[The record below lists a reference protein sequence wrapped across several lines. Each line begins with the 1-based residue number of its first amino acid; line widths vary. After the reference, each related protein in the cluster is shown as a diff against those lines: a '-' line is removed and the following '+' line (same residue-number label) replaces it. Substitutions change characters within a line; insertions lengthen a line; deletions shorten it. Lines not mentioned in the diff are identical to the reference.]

1 MLIKK
6 SMYKFNS
13 GTYINQGYYCSFSP
27 SRINHQWEIAD
38 MELVTLLSK
47 ADRMLGR
54 LDMYS
59 EHIPNIDLFISMHIM
74 KEATQSSKIEGTQTK
89 MEEAIMNEED
99 VPLDHRDD
107 WAEVH
112 NYISAMNEAVSRL
125 DQLPFSSRLI
135 RLVHKTLMQGVRGE
149 NKQPGEF
156 RHSQNWIGG
165 ATINDAIFVPPVHT
179 EIPDLIADIEN
190 FVHNDTLDIPDLIK
204 IAIIHY
210 QFETIHPFL
219 DGNGR
224 TGRLLITLYLVSKG
238 LLKRPILY
246 LSDYLERHRN
256 TYYQCIMRA
265 RTEND
270 ITSWIKFFLRG
281 VVQTAE
287 NGVATFSDILT
298 VERDNESKAQ
308 TLGVRSANALKVL
321 HELYRNPLI
330 DAQKISLVTGIS
342 NPSAYK
348 LIEEMQRIG
357 LLHEV
362 TGAKRGKVY
371 ILKNYFDIFN
381 RPIIYDE

>member
-1 MLIKK
+1 
-6 SMYKFNS
+6 
-13 GTYINQGYYCSFSP
+13 
-27 SRINHQWEIAD
+27 
-38 MELVTLLSK
+38 
-47 ADRMLGR
+47 
-54 LDMYS
+54 
-59 EHIPNIDLFISMHIM
+59 MHII

-99 VPLDHRDD
+99 VPLDRRDD

-112 NYISAMNEAVSRL
+112 NYINAMNEAVTQL
-125 DQLPFSSRLI
+125 NQLPFSSRLI
-135 RLVHKTLMQGVRGE
+135 RLVHKALMQGVRGK
-149 NKQPGEF
+149 NKTPGEY
-156 RHSQNWIGG
+156 RYSQNWIGG
-165 ATINDAIFVPPVHT
+165 NNINDAIFIPPVHT
-179 EIPDLIADIEN
+179 EIPELIGDIEN
-190 FVHNDTLDIPDLIK
+190 FVHNEELCIPDLIK

-270 ITSWIKFFLRG
+270 ITSWVKFFLKG
-281 VVQTAE
+281 VILTAE
-287 NGVATFSDILT
+287 NGVTTFSDILA
-298 VERDNESKAQ
+298 VERKNETLAQ
-308 TLGVRSANALKVL
+308 TLGVRSGNALKVL
-321 HELYRNPLI
+321 KELYRVPLT
-330 DAQKISLVTGIS
+330 DAQKVSSTVGIS
-342 NPSAYK
+342 APSAYK

-357 LLHEV
+357 LLSEA

-381 RPIIYDE
+381 RPVTYNE

>member
-1 MLIKK
+1 MKN
-6 SMYKFNS
+6 FNS
-13 GTYINQGYYCSFSP
+13 GIYKDQGYYRSFSP
-27 SRINHQWEIAD
+27 SFINHKWTIDD

-99 VPLDHRDD
+99 VPLDRRDD

-112 NYISAMNEAVSRL
+112 NYINAMNKAVAQL
-125 DQLPFSSRLI
+125 NKLPFSSRLI
-135 RLVHKTLMQGVRGE
+135 RLVHNALMQGVRGE
-149 NKQPGEF
+149 NKTPGEY

-165 ATINDAIFVPPVHT
+165 STINDAVFVPPVHT
-179 EIPDLIADIEN
+179 EIPELIGDIEK
-190 FVHNDTLDIPDLIK
+190 FVHNEELCIPDLVK
-204 IAIIHY
+204 IALIHY

-270 ITSWIKFFLRG
+270 ITTWVKFFLKG
-281 VVQTAE
+281 VILTSE
-287 NGVATFSDILT
+287 NGVTTFSDILA
-298 VERDNESKAQ
+298 VERQNEVLAQ
-308 TLGVRSANALKVL
+308 TLGIRSSNALKVL
-321 HELYRNPLI
+321 KELYKVPLT
-330 DAQKISLVTGIS
+330 DAQKVSSITGIS
-342 NPSAYK
+342 IPSAYK

-371 ILKNYFDIFN
+371 ILKNYFEIFN
-381 RPIIYDE
+381 RPVTYNE

>member
-1 MLIKK
+1 MQNFK
-6 SMYKFNS
+6 S
-13 GTYINQGYYCSFSP
+13 GTYKDQGYYRSFSP
-27 SRINHQWEIAD
+27 SFINHQWVVDD

-89 MEEAIMNEED
+89 MEEAIMSEED
-99 VPLDHRDD
+99 VPLDRRDD

-112 NYISAMNEAVSRL
+112 NYINAMNEAVAQL
-125 DQLPFSSRLI
+125 NQLPFSSRLI
-135 RLVHKTLMQGVRGE
+135 RLVHKALMQGVRGE
-149 NKQPGEF
+149 NKTPGEY

-165 ATINDAIFVPPVHT
+165 STISDAIYVPPVHT
-179 EIPDLIADIEN
+179 EIPELIGDIEN
-190 FVHNDTLDIPDLIK
+190 FVHNEELCIPDLIK

-270 ITSWIKFFLRG
+270 ITSWVKFFLKG
-281 VVQTAE
+281 VILTAE
-287 NGVATFSDILT
+287 NGVTTFSDILA
-298 VERDNESKAQ
+298 VERQNETLAQ
-308 TLGVRSANALKVL
+308 TLGVRSGNALKVL
-321 HELYRNPLI
+321 KELYRVPLT
-330 DAQKISLVTGIS
+330 DAPKVSSTLGIS
-342 NPSAYK
+342 APSAYK

-357 LLHEV
+357 LLSEA

-381 RPIIYDE
+381 RPVTYNE

>member
-1 MLIKK
+1 MQNFK
-6 SMYKFNS
+6 S
-13 GTYINQGYYCSFSP
+13 GTYIDQGYYKSFSP
-27 SRINHQWEIAD
+27 SFINHPWVIED

-99 VPLDHRDD
+99 VPLDRRDD

-112 NYISAMNEAVSRL
+112 NYINAMNEAVAQL

-135 RLVHKTLMQGVRGE
+135 RLVHKALMQGVRGE
-149 NKQPGEF
+149 NKTPGEY

-165 ATINDAIFVPPVHT
+165 SSINDAVFVPPVHT
-179 EIPDLIADIEN
+179 EIPELIGDIEN
-190 FVHNDTLDIPDLIK
+190 FVHNEDLCIPDLLK
-204 IAIIHY
+204 IALIHY

-238 LLKRPILY
+238 LLKRPIFY

-270 ITSWIKFFLRG
+270 ITSWMKFFLRG
-281 VVQTAE
+281 VILTAE
-287 NGVATFSDILT
+287 NGVSTFSDILA
-298 VERDNESKAQ
+298 VERNNEAIVQ
-308 TLGVRSANALKVL
+308 TLGVRSGNALKVL
-321 HELYRNPLI
+321 KELYRIPLT
-330 DAQKISLVTGIS
+330 DAQQVASIAGIS
-342 NPSAYK
+342 MPSAYK

-357 LLHEV
+357 LLHEA

-381 RPIIYDE
+381 RPVTYND

>member
-1 MLIKK
+1 MQNFK
-6 SMYKFNS
+6 S
-13 GTYINQGYYCSFSP
+13 GTYIDQGYYRSFSP
-27 SRINHQWEIAD
+27 TPINHQWHIDD
-38 MELVTLLSK
+38 MELLTLLSK

-99 VPLDHRDD
+99 VPLDKRDD

-112 NYISAMNEAVSRL
+112 NYINAMNEAVAKL

-135 RLVHKTLMQGVRGE
+135 RLVHKALMQGVRGE
-149 NKQPGEF
+149 NKTPGEY

-165 ATINDAIFVPPVHT
+165 NNINDAIFVPPVHT
-179 EIPDLIADIEN
+179 EIPDLISDIEA
-190 FVHNDTLDIPDLIK
+190 FVHNEDLCIPDLIK

-256 TYYQCIMRA
+256 TYYQCIMQA

-270 ITSWIKFFLRG
+270 INSWIKFFLRG
-281 VVQTAE
+281 VILTAE
-287 NGVATFSDILT
+287 NGVSTFSEILE
-298 VERDNESKAQ
+298 VERKNEEVAQ
-308 TLGVRSANALKVL
+308 TLGTRSANALRVL
-321 HELYRNPLI
+321 NELYRVPLT
-330 DAQKISLVTGIS
+330 DAQRVSAITGIS
-342 NPSAYK
+342 TPSAYK
-348 LIEEMQRIG
+348 LIEELQRIG

-362 TGAKRGKVY
+362 TGAKRGKIF

-381 RPIIYDE
+381 RPITYKE